1 MNSHPV
7 DFQEA
12 GKILGRK
19 GHKLH
24 TVVGPKGFQCLVDD
38 TYNYTA
44 DEIVMLAKS
53 GRPPGTKIWRQIIC
67 PEKVAAEALMNQVL
81 TAYREAGVPK
91 GVEIYHEQSGG
102 DHAYYFSPEATQ
114 LLPDNLRSY
123 TVNLCFEPKISSL
136 RKVQF

>member
-1 MNSHPV
+1 M

-19 GHKLH
+19 GHKLY
-24 TVVGPKGFQCLVDD
+24 TVVGPKGFQCLVDG

-67 PEKVAAEALMNQVL
+67 SEKVGAEGLMNRVAK
-81 TAYREAGVPK
+81 AYQDAGVPK
-91 GVEIYHEQSGG
+91 GVEIYHEQSGN
-102 DHAYYFSPEATQ
+102 DHAYYFSPEAMQ
-114 LLPDNLRSY
+114 LLSDNLGNY
-123 TVNLCFEPKISSL
+123 TVSLCFEPETANM
-136 RKVQF
+136 RKVQL